1 MTKFLGISVDD
12 TLGGNSPSDAV
23 VSSQKAVKKYIDDH
37 SGGGGSV
44 DIDGKSITKNSS
56 DELQTV
62 GVINQRNTANA
73 IKTWTGT
80 KAQYDAIS
88 TKDANTIYNITDD
101 TNPTQA
107 LLEAIYPVGSIYIG
121 TMSVCPMSA
130 LFGTWQLVAQDRVL
144 QGAGTR
150 GNVGNTL
157 NASLPNI
164 TSGTDW
170 VNSTGGTASA
180 AQNTT
185 PSNDGCF
192 VGDSTGGHGIAS
204 NQYAIYWSRFDASNS
219 SSVYQDGAPVQQ
231 DAYLVNIWERTA

>member
-44 DIDGKSITKNSS
+44 DIDGKSLTKNSS

-62 GVINQRNTANA
+62 GVIDQRNTANA

-80 KAQYDAIS
+80 KVQYDAIS
-88 TKDANTIYNITDD
+88 TKDTNTIYNITDD
-101 TNPTQA
+101 ANPFQA
-107 LLEAIYPVGSIYIG
+107 ILESIYPVGSIYIG
-121 TMSVCPMSA
+121 TMNVCPMSA

-150 GNVGNTL
+150 GSVGSTL
-157 NASLPNI
+157 NESLPNVSFSI
-164 TSGTDW
+164 PT
-170 VNSTGGTASA
+170 TGS
-180 AQNTT
+180 
-185 PSNDGCF
+185 
-192 VGDSTGGHGIAS
+192 GDSNSQWHKNVTISDGGSLTRGGLDNDNWIV
-204 NQYAIYWSRFDASNS
+204 QTIEPDS
-219 SSVYQDGAPVQQ
+219 SSTYQDDAPVQQ